1 MPFFC
6 KKLFSLLAGYVLVAT
21 ACHAETLVIG
31 VEDNQYL
38 PHYSYENNE
47 YQGFGRAVLDAFF
60 SSMKHDY
67 RYRAL
72 PVARLFRSFVSREVD
87 FKYPDNPLWSA
98 DLKAGL
104 DIAYSA
110 PVAAT
115 IDGVSV
121 LPTNQNRRADDIRI
135 LATVRGFTA
144 PNWLE
149 RIQSGQ
155 VILAENSSLSR
166 AIQQTLM
173 GRVDGT
179 YANIDVVE
187 YLLRRE
193 LGQPQAL
200 VFEPALPHTRTYYYL
215 SSIKY
220 PDIITRFTAW
230 MENNPVVIEQLRK
243 RYSLSLGER

>member
-1 MPFFC
+1 
-6 KKLFSLLAGYVLVAT
+6 
-21 ACHAETLVIG
+21 
-31 VEDNQYL
+31 
-38 PHYSYENNE
+38 
-47 YQGFGRAVLDAFF
+47 
-60 SSMKHDY
+60 
-67 RYRAL
+67 
-72 PVARLFRSFVSREVD
+72 
-87 FKYPDNPLWSA
+87 
-98 DLKAGL
+98 
-104 DIAYSA
+104 
-110 PVAAT
+110 
-115 IDGVSV
+115 
-121 LPTNQNRRADDIRI
+121 
-135 LATVRGFTA
+135 
-144 PNWLE
+144 
-149 RIQSGQ
+149 
-155 VILAENSSLSR
+155 
-166 AIQQTLM
+166 M